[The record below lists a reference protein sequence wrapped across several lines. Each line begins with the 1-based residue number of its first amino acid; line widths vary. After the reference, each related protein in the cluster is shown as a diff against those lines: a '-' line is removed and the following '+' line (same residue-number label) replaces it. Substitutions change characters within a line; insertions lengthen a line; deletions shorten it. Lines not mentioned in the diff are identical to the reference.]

1 MELSMA
7 ILTHAQLTIPAGLLV
22 TAGLSPSF
30 VAQFALFL
38 SILLMWTIAWGK
50 IFKRIGGLPVIAGRI
65 IAGILLGP
73 SLINIAGFSF
83 FAQPLLLLDRMTGH
97 LYSLAGYDVM
107 LFVVLL
113 VSSALTVSY
122 LLWIAGHETDLQD
135 IFSIGSVAIMAGIF
149 GALLPIIMI
158 AAPLYY
164 CFGGE
169 WSMVQALGM
178 GLVFAATSVS
188 IPVAML
194 FAYNK
199 MHLKSSKAA
208 LGAAVVDDIFAVILL
223 SVFSLTVQAGLLGH
237 VDSAMLQGHGS
248 SLSMA
253 ILSIVVSFIVM
264 VTVGYYCVGPFIEW
278 LKRSHLSHLIA
289 PAANGIML
297 LYFAFAEIVGGLA
310 GITGAYFAGL
320 FHRMGDHR
328 HGAEKVIS
336 PFVNA
341 FLLPIF
347 LGSIGLQLDVRLL
360 SGYDWLLVLFLLI
373 IAIVSKLLGCWFAT
387 ALSNRF
393 APKDSYQWTALDTYL
408 FGSSMVARG
417 EVGLVVTTILFGA
430 GILFPSHYVIAI
442 VVIVLSTIATPIM
455 LVQGFDRLA
464 LIAKDKVFTLNIG
477 RFSFIGTTQMFH
489 IIVGLLEKTGM
500 YRTIVQMSD
509 GSTIVSLEGANV
521 KIVLNSDEGIL
532 FEGDQ
537 DKIESIVQLVKE
549 RIADDLTGLTD
560 HLRG

>member
-1 MELSMA
+1 MA
-7 ILTHAQLTIPAGLLV
+7 IGMQDQLTIPAGLLV
-22 TAGLSPSF
+22 TAGLSPAF

-38 SILLMWTIAWGK
+38 AIILMWTIAWGK
-50 IFKRIGGLPVIAGRI
+50 IFKKLFGLPVIAGRI

-73 SLINIAGFSF
+73 SLFNIASFSF
-83 FAQPLLLLDRMTGH
+83 FAQPLLLLDRMTGQ
-97 LYSLAGYDVM
+97 LYSLASYDVM

-113 VSSALTVSY
+113 ISSALTVSY

-135 IFSIGSVAIMAGIF
+135 IFSIGPVAILAGIF
-149 GALLPIIMI
+149 GAVLPIVMI

-164 CFGGE
+164 GFGGE
-169 WSMVQALGM
+169 WSVVQAIGM
-178 GLVFAATSVS
+178 GLIFAATSVS

-208 LGAAVVDDIFAVILL
+208 LGAAVADDIFAVILL
-223 SVFSLTVQAGLLGH
+223 SVFSLSVQAGLLGH
-237 VDSAMLQGHGS
+237 VEGSLLEGHGS
-248 SLSMA
+248 SLFAS
-253 ILSIVVSFIVM
+253 LFFIVIAFVVM
-264 VTVGYYCVGPFIEW
+264 GGVGYYCVRPFIEW

-297 LYFAFAEIVGGLA
+297 IYFAFAEIIGGLA

-341 FLLPIF
+341 FLLPLF

-360 SGYDWLLVLFLLI
+360 SGYDWLLVGFLLV
-373 IAIVSKLLGCWFAT
+373 IAIISKLLGCWLAT

-393 APKDSYQWTALDTYL
+393 AHKDSYQWTALDTYL

-417 EVGLVVTTILFGA
+417 EVGLVVTTILFGS
-430 GILFPSHYVIAI
+430 GIILPSHYVIAI
-442 VVIVLSTIATPIM
+442 VVIVLTTVATPIM
-455 LVQGFDRLA
+455 LAQGFERLA
-464 LIAKDKVFTLNIG
+464 LIAKDQVFALNIG
-477 RFSFIGTTQMFH
+477 LFSFIGTTQMFH
-489 IIVGLLEKTGM
+489 IITGCLEKQGTHF
-500 YRTIVQMSD
+500 TIVQISD
-509 GSTIVSLEGANV
+509 GSTVASLEGANV
-521 KIVLNSDEGIL
+521 KIVLNADDGIL
-532 FEGDQ
+532 FEGDKE
-537 DKIESIVQLVKE
+537 KIESIVRMVKE
-549 RIADDLTGLTD
+549 SIVDDIAGLTSN
-560 HLRG
+560 